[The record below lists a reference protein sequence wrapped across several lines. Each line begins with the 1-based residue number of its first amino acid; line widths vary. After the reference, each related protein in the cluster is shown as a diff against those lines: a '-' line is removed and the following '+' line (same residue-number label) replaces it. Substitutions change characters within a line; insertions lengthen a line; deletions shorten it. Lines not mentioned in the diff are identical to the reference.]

1 MEYKL
6 RIMKVY
12 IITIIILITGLLP
25 HASHSQAKSYTFE
38 QLDSLQ
44 SIDRRNV
51 IVFIHT
57 DWCRYCQAM
66 KKTTFTSPEVVKM
79 LNEHYWFIALNAE
92 EKRTI
97 HFNGQA
103 YYFKPTGNNIGIHGL
118 AEHLGSIDGKVSFP
132 TTCFL
137 SPDYNV
143 LIRYDQFI
151 TASNFLKLT
160 KEINRIRR

>member
-1 MEYKL
+1 
-6 RIMKVY
+6 MKIN

-25 HASHSQAKSYTFE
+25 LASRSQAKSYTFE

-44 SIDRRNV
+44 TIDKRNV

-66 KKTTFTSPEVVKM
+66 KKTTFKAKEVVKM
-79 LNEHYWFIALNAE
+79 LDGHYWFIELNAE
-92 EKRTI
+92 EKKTI

-103 YYFKPTGNNIGIHGL
+103 YSFKPTGNNIGIHAL
-118 AEHLGSIDGKVSFP
+118 AEHLGSKDGKVSFP
-132 TTCFL
+132 TICFL

-143 LIRYDQFI
+143 PIKYDQFI
-151 TASNFLKLT
+151 SAPNFLKLT
-160 KEINRIRR
+160 KAINRISR